1 MSSMPPYTLLVEVN
15 ASGLYS
21 PNAPAAANRV
31 MCYPPKHPIRPMKQ
45 WFRSSVTP
53 MAAGRLE
60 RFPPFAIISQKIFD
74 LPRCGPSS
82 PSGSAS
88 CVRRLACR
96 RCATPLFGG
105 TPRFLIAL
113 ARENFSSARFEL
125 FYRNI
130 RWSTPS
136 SIGRA
141 VQSFAVDTHA
151 RGNDQSADRSF

>member
-1 MSSMPPYTLLVEVN
+1 MPPYTLLVEVN

-21 PNAPAAANRV
+21 PNAAPANRV
-31 MCYPPKHPIRPMKQ
+31 
-45 WFRSSVTP
+45 
-53 MAAGRLE
+53 AAGRLE
-60 RFPPFAIISQKIFD
+60 RLPPFAIISQKIFD

-88 CVRRLACR
+88 SVRRLAR
-96 RCATPLFGG
+96 RRYATPLFGG

-113 ARENFSSARFEL
+113 ARENFPSARFEL
-125 FYRNI
+125 FYRTI
-130 RWSTPS
+130 GWSTPA

-151 RGNDQSADRSF
+151 RGNDQSADVRFDLPAS